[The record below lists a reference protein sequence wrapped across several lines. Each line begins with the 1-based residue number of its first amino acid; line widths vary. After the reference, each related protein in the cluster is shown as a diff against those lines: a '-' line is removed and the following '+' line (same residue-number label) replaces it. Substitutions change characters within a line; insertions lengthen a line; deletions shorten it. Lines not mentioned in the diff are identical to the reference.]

1 MIIPFSIC
9 LFFILL
15 IVVRFLF
22 NIWWI
27 PFRVKNVLRLQG
39 LKGPAYKFIHGNTK
53 EIIEMKK
60 QAMSNPMD
68 LSSHDIFPRIQPHFY
83 TWMKLYGQNFLMWD
97 GARPQIVVTEPEL
110 VKEILSNKEG
120 AYGKMKL
127 RGYLKKLLGD
137 GIVMAEGEKWTKL
150 RKLSNHAFHGE
161 SLKDMVPAMIA
172 SVEAMLETWRK
183 YEGKE
188 IDVCEKFRL
197 LTSDVISRTA
207 FGSSYMEG
215 RKVFETM
222 TKLCIIISR
231 NAHKIQYFGIGK
243 LVRSQNDI
251 EADETEQLLHD
262 SIMAIVKK
270 REDEVK
276 TGRADSF
283 GTDFLGSLLK
293 VHHDMDK
300 KNRISVVD
308 LIDECKTFYFAGQET
323 TYSLLCWSI
332 LHLAIHTDWQERA
345 RKEVLQLFGQENPN
359 SEGIARMK
367 TVVMIIYETLRLYS
381 PVVTITRQ
389 IYSNVRLGKYELP
402 ENIDLLI
409 PPLAL
414 HRNPEIWGEDA
425 HLFKPERFAEGLAK
439 VGNNNSMAYLP
450 FGYGPRACVGL
461 NFAANEAK
469 ITLSMILQRY
479 KFSLSPNYVHSPFQ
493 VLTAQPEKGVQ
504 VLLHS
509 L

>member
-1 MIIPFSIC
+1 MISLFSIC

-15 IVVRFLF
+15 IPVRFLY
-22 NIWWI
+22 NLWWI
-27 PFRVKNVLRLQG
+27 PFRVKNILQSQG

-60 QAMSNPMD
+60 QARSSPMD
-68 LSSHDIFPRIQPHFY
+68 VSSHDIYPRIHPHLY
-83 TWMKLYGQNFLMWD
+83 LWMKLYGQNFIMWD
-97 GARPQIVVTEPEL
+97 GARPQIVVSEPEL
-110 VKEILSNKEG
+110 VKEILINKEG
-120 AYGKMKL
+120 KYGKIKPG
-127 RGYLKKLLGD
+127 RYLNKLLGE
-137 GIVMAEGEKWTKL
+137 GIVIAEGEKWSKL
-150 RKLSNHAFHGE
+150 RKLANHAFHGE
-161 SLKDMVPAMIA
+161 SLKDMVPSMIA
-172 SVEAMLETWRK
+172 SVDTMLETWRK

-188 IDVCEKFRL
+188 IDVGEQFRF

-207 FGSSYMEG
+207 FGSSYLEG
-215 RKVFETM
+215 RKVFETL
-222 TKLCIIISR
+222 TKLCVIISR
-231 NAHKIQYFGIGK
+231 NAHKIRYFGIEK
-243 LVRSQNDI
+243 LIRSQNDV

-262 SIMAIVKK
+262 SIMAIVKM

-276 TGRADSF
+276 AGRADSF

-332 LHLAIHTDWQERA
+332 LLLAIHTDWQERA
-345 RKEVLQLFGQENPN
+345 RKEVLELFGQENPN
-359 SEGIARMK
+359 SEGIARLK
-367 TVVMIIYETLRLYS
+367 TVTMIIYETLRLYS
-381 PVVTITRQ
+381 PVVAISRH
-389 IYSNVRLGKYELP
+389 IHRNVQLGKYELP
-402 ENIDLLI
+402 E
-409 PPLAL
+409 
-414 HRNPEIWGEDA
+414 GS
-425 HLFKPERFAEGLAK
+425 AK
-439 VGNNNSMAYLP
+439 VGNINSMAYLP

-479 KFSLSPNYVHSPFQ
+479 KFSLSPNYVHVPFQ